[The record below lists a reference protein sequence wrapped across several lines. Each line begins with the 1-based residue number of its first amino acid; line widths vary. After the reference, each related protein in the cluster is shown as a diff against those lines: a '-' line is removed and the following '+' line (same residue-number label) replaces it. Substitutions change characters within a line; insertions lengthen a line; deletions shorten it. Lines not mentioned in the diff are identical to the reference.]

1 MALIEKLQKL
11 GLNMKEEDKATK
23 SDIFKGKKF
32 VLTGTLPTMKRDEAK
47 AIIEKNGGS
56 VTGTVSKNTDYVLA
70 GESAGSKLDK
80 ARSLGVEIIDEQ
92 TFQSMLQ

>member
-1 MALIEKLQKL
+1 
-11 GLNMKEEDKATK
+11 
-23 SDIFKGKKF
+23 
-32 VLTGTLPTMKRDEAK
+32 MKRDEAK